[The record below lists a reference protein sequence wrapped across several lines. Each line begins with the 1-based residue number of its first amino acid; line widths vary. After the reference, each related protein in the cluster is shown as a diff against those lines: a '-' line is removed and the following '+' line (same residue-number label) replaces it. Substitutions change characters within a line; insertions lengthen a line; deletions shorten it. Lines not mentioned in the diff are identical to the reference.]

1 MDEGN
6 GLDGLRLTQAIA
18 EVQHDPAWTNTTPD
32 EQLAEVLRRL
42 GDDAT
47 DALYDA
53 QAALVADMEARLL
66 AWIDGADRE
75 PPGD

>member
-18 EVQHDPAWTNTTPD
+18 EVQHDPAWTSTTPD

-47 DALYDA
+47 EALCDAR
-53 QAALVADMEARLL
+53 AALVADMEARLL
-66 AWIDGADRE
+66 AWIDGPHCE